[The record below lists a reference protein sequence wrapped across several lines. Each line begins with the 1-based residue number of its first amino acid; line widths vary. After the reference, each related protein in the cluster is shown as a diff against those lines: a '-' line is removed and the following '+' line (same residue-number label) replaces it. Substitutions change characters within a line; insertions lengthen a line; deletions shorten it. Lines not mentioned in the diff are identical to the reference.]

1 VVILYSSPTPEEMKA
16 EGLHLWRAVG
26 AQKSVMLFA
35 AGDSG
40 KPVGGPDGGSGN
52 PKKNNKCS
60 FAYNITTQKSGRRQ
74 R

>member
-1 VVILYSSPTPEEMKA
+1 VAALYGSRSLMCLYRSLYSSPTPEEMKA

-40 KPVGGPDGGSGN
+40 KPVGGPDWGSG
-52 PKKNNKCS
+52 
-60 FAYNITTQKSGRRQ
+60 
-74 R
+74 